1 MKPYGMGMPI
11 PIFLSPKPSGVSQ
24 FVRGIYLAEIHA
36 LNGNTFVQR
45 LKM

>member
-1 MKPYGMGMPI
+1 MKPYGMGMPN
-11 PIFLSPKPSGVSQ
+11 PNFLSPKPSGVSQ

-45 LKM
+45 VKM